1 MCETQLSQKIIINIR
16 VFHKKDKICVMVSNL
31 TESIHYFLI
40 TYLWIFNVRILNAT
54 TRAICLRKYLLRA
67 S

>member
-1 MCETQLSQKIIINIR
+1 
-16 VFHKKDKICVMVSNL
+16 MVSNL
-31 TESIHYFLI
+31 MQSIHYFLI

>member
-31 TESIHYFLI
+31 MESIHYFLI

>member
-1 MCETQLSQKIIINIR
+1 MCETQLSEKIIINIR

-31 TESIHYFLI
+31 MKSIHYFLI
-40 TYLWIFNVRILNAT
+40 TYLWIFNVLILNAT